1 MRRRS
6 NIRLALYLLTLV
18 LIAGYLVNR
27 QRGNIANDAEDLT
40 YEEDLGT
47 YAPSSATRQ
56 GEKAFVVASQKKDD
70 VDWLYTHFPD
80 WTKYRYIVDDP
91 KAELPVPTN
100 KGRES
105 MVYLTYGSRSSR
117 DPRRLLT
124 PSPSGSFII
133 DNYDDLPD
141 YTLFLHPTRYQWH
154 NDDPDYDGLMV
165 LRNFQLPYLEQEGY
179 VNLRC
184 AWQLGCPNEIK
195 PYENDAREKQQQGH
209 AGNSYYHAFQEIFGP
224 DREVPREVGVSCCAQ
239 FGLTRDKVREI
250 KRTEYVRLREW
261 LAKTPLT
268 DAISGRV
275 MEYSWHGKSGQG
287 PPFLCPMLLR
297 FWAIPAML
305 LLYGA
310 LMRCVISSAHRHAQ
324 PPEIGASGS
333 IRSSISGQQHS
344 QLHDAR
350 CH

>member
-47 YAPSSATRQ
+47 YAPSPATRQ

-105 MVYLTYGSRSSR
+105 MVYLT
-117 DPRRLLT
+117 
-124 PSPSGSFII
+124 FII

-275 MEYSWHGKSGQG
+275 MEYSWHVWFGKEAVHCPSAQECYCKVFGQCN
-287 PPFLCPMLLR
+287 LKC
-297 FWAIPAML
+297 
-305 LLYGA
+305 
-310 LMRCVISSAHRHAQ
+310 
-324 PPEIGASGS
+324 PEIGMCDGRYILPPFSTLPEGWPYVGWD
-333 IRSSISGQQHS
+333 SSPRERVVELDVPS
-344 QLHDAR
+344 
-350 CH
+350 